1 MEQSFGQS
9 VNHELE
15 QAHILSPQHLQSLKA
30 LQTPA
35 MELSGA
41 FEEVLAENPLITTEN
56 DEVEYDDENDFE
68 DEYTLPDDIPVPI
81 LDENRLDHNEEMACV
96 LEGDGILSDDDDSQ
110 KRREYMFNSVTK
122 ESSSLQDVLMEELN
136 AEKCTPEVYKAA
148 VEIINSLSDKGFFRS
163 VPAEIAQSVPC
174 PLKTVEDALRLVQ
187 SFDPPGIAAR
197 DLTECFLIQLERAG
211 KKNARMTEF
220 VTRHLDDL
228 AHNNLP
234 KIAKEM
240 GVSLREVNDMINE
253 FRLTCNPRP
262 AAAFDSFS
270 PEYCPVEVTIERAGK
285 DSVCPKRELEQYLQI
300 DGRYLEMLENDSKAS
315 SKRENGDEPQTVP
328 DSPDDSLK
336 QSSGDEFIVR
346 PNRENEPR
354 FLIPNRYMKMLDDP
368 LTDKETRDYILKN
381 LKSLMD
387 IRKALA
393 DRESTI
399 VRIAR
404 IIADQ
409 QHDFFDKGPEHLRP
423 MTMRDVADRLGLHE
437 TTVSRAIANKY
448 MATPAGTFKF
458 RDFFTGGY
466 QNTDGEDV
474 SSSAVK
480 EYIREAVKNENPA
493 HPLSDQKIAEDLKK
507 KGLDVAR
514 RTVAKYREE
523 LGIPSSQ
530 GRKQYT

>member
-1 MEQSFGQS
+1 MDQNLAQGASQ
-9 VNHELE
+9 NLE
-15 QAHILSPQHLQSLKA
+15 QTHILSPQHLQALKA
-30 LQTPA
+30 LQAPV
-35 MELSGA
+35 MELSGSFA
-41 FEEVLAENPLITTEN
+41 DVLAENPLITTEDDEAEYG
-56 DEVEYDDENDFE
+56 DEVPEQDAEADYEDGQEPRLDDA
-68 DEYTLPDDIPVPI
+68 PVESM
-81 LDENRLDHNEEMACV
+81 DENRLDYDEELARI
-96 LEGDGILSDDDDSQ
+96 LEGDDDWASVRQEDGGDAPDSEAE
-110 KRREYMFNSVTK
+110 KRREYMFNSVAQ
-122 ESSSLQDVLMEELN
+122 EISLQEILMEQLSTEDCAPGVRRA
-136 AEKCTPEVYKAA
+136 AEEV
-148 VEIINSLSDKGFFRS
+148 IGNIDDDGFFRS

-174 PLKTVEDALRLVQ
+174 PLETAEAALRLVQ
-187 SFDPPGIAAR
+187 TFDPPGIGAR
-197 DLTECFLIQLERAG
+197 DLTECLLIQLERAG
-211 KKNARMTEF
+211 KKTARMTEF

-228 AHNNLP
+228 EHNRLP
-234 KIAKEM
+234 KIAKDM
-240 GVSLREVNDMINE
+240 GVTVQDVKDMADELR
-253 FRLTCNPRP
+253 RTCDPRP
-262 AAAFDSFS
+262 AASIAQSRT
-270 PEYCPVEVTIERAGK
+270 EYCPVEVTVER
-285 DSVCPKRELEQYLQI
+285 
-300 DGRYLEMLENDSKAS
+300 
-315 SKRENGDEPQTVP
+315 
-328 DSPDDSLK
+328 
-336 QSSGDEFIVR
+336 SGDEYTVR

-448 MATPAGTFKF
+448 MATPAGTFRF

>member
-1 MEQSFGQS
+1 MDQNLAQGANQS
-9 VNHELE
+9 LE
-15 QAHILSPQHLQSLKA
+15 QTHVLSPQHLQALKA
-30 LQTPA
+30 LQAPV
-35 MELSGA
+35 MELSGSFA
-41 FEEVLAENPLITTEN
+41 DVLAENPLITTE
-56 DEVEYDDENDFE
+56 DDEDFE
-68 DEYTLPDDIPVPI
+68 DEPELEPDDAALDSELPLRQNDVPVEP
-81 LDENRLDHNEEMACV
+81 LDENRDGFVEA
-96 LEGDGILSDDDDSQ
+96 LEDYVTDDDVWASRHEDVDGSQDSEEE
-110 KRREYMFNSVTK
+110 KRREYMFNSVAQ
-122 ESSSLQDVLMEELN
+122 EVSLQEILMEQLN
-136 AEKCTPEVYKAA
+136 TEDCAPDVRRAAEEV
-148 VEIINSLSDKGFFRS
+148 IGNIDDDGFFRS
-163 VPAEIAQSVPC
+163 APAEIAQAVPC
-174 PLKTVEDALRLVQ
+174 PLETAEAALRLVQ
-187 SFDPPGIAAR
+187 TFDPPGIGASS
-197 DLTECFLIQLERAG
+197 LTECLLIQLERAG
-211 KKNARMTEF
+211 KKTDRMTEF

-228 AHNNLP
+228 EHNRLP
-234 KIAKEM
+234 KIAKDM
-240 GVSLREVNDMINE
+240 GVTVQDVKDMAGELRRVCD
-253 FRLTCNPRP
+253 PRP
-262 AAAFDSFS
+262 AASLAQGRT
-270 PEYCPVEVTIERAGK
+270 EYCPVEVTVER
-285 DSVCPKRELEQYLQI
+285 
-300 DGRYLEMLENDSKAS
+300 
-315 SKRENGDEPQTVP
+315 
-328 DSPDDSLK
+328 
-336 QSSGDEFIVR
+336 SGDEFSVR
-346 PNRENEPR
+346 PNRENEPK

-368 LTDKETRDYILKN
+368 LTDRETRDYILKN
-381 LKSLMD
+381 LKSLME

-409 QHDFFDKGPEHLRP
+409 QFDFFDKGPEHLRP
-423 MTMRDVADRLGLHE
+423 MTMRDVADRLGVHE

-493 HPLSDQKIAEDLKK
+493 HPLSDQKIAEDLRK

>member
-1 MEQSFGQS
+1 MDQNLAQGASQS
-9 VNHELE
+9 LE
-15 QAHILSPQHLQSLKA
+15 QTHILSPQHLQALKA
-30 LQTPA
+30 LQAPV
-35 MELSGA
+35 MELSGSFA
-41 FEEVLAENPLITTEN
+41 DVLAENPLITTE
-56 DEVEYDDENDFE
+56 DDEADYDNE
-68 DEYTLPDDIPVPI
+68 DAEQDYENGQDLKTDDAPVES
-81 LDENRLDHNEEMACV
+81 LDENRLDYDEELARI
-96 LEGDGILSDDDDSQ
+96 LEDDDAWASIRQEPEEPDGGDPSDSEAE
-110 KRREYMFNSVTK
+110 KRREYMFNSVAQ
-122 ESSSLQDVLMEELN
+122 EVSLQEIMMEQLN
-136 AEKCTPEVYKAA
+136 TEDCTPEVRRAA
-148 VEIINSLSDKGFFRS
+148 EEVIGNIDDDGFFRS
-163 VPAEIAQSVPC
+163 VPAEIAQAVPC
-174 PLKTVEDALRLVQ
+174 PLETAEAALRLVQ
-187 SFDPPGIAAR
+187 TFDPPGIGAR
-197 DLTECFLIQLERAG
+197 DLTECLLIQLERAG
-211 KKNARMTEF
+211 KKTERMTEF

-228 AHNNLP
+228 EHNRLP
-234 KIAKEM
+234 KIAKDMDVTVQDVKDMADE
-240 GVSLREVNDMINE
+240 LR
-253 FRLTCNPRP
+253 RTCDPRP
-262 AAAFDSFS
+262 AASLAQSRT
-270 PEYCPVEVTIERAGK
+270 EYCPVEVTVER
-285 DSVCPKRELEQYLQI
+285 
-300 DGRYLEMLENDSKAS
+300 
-315 SKRENGDEPQTVP
+315 
-328 DSPDDSLK
+328 
-336 QSSGDEFIVR
+336 SGDDYTVR

-354 FLIPNRYMKMLDDP
+354 FLIPNRYMKLLDDP

-387 IRKALA
+387 IRKAIA

-409 QHDFFDKGPEHLRP
+409 QHDFFEKGPEHLRP

-448 MATPAGTFKF
+448 MSTPAGTFKF

-493 HPLSDQKIAEDLKK
+493 RPLSDQKIAEDLKK

>member
-1 MEQSFGQS
+1 MDQNLAQGANQS
-9 VNHELE
+9 LE
-15 QAHILSPQHLQSLKA
+15 QTHVLSPQHLQALKA
-30 LQTPA
+30 LQAPV
-35 MELSGA
+35 MELSGSFA
-41 FEEVLAENPLITTEN
+41 DVLAENPLITTS
-56 DEVEYDDENDFE
+56 DDEADFE
-68 DEYTLPDDIPVPI
+68 DGLPAQDDVPAQDDAPVEA
-81 LDENRLDHNEEMACV
+81 LDENRLDYDEELARI
-96 LEGDGILSDDDDSQ
+96 LEGDDDWASVRQEDDGDAPDSEAE
-110 KRREYMFNSVTK
+110 KRREYMFNSVAQ
-122 ESSSLQDVLMEELN
+122 EISLQENLMEQLN
-136 AEKCTPEVYKAA
+136 TEECAPDVRRAAEEV
-148 VEIINSLSDKGFFRS
+148 IGNIDDDGFFRS

-174 PLKTVEDALRLVQ
+174 PLETAEAALRLVQ
-187 SFDPPGIAAR
+187 TFDPPGIGASS
-197 DLTECFLIQLERAG
+197 LPECLLIQLERAG
-211 KKNARMTEF
+211 KKTERMTEF

-228 AHNNLP
+228 EHNRLP

-240 GVSLREVNDMINE
+240 GVTVQDVKDMADELRRICD
-253 FRLTCNPRP
+253 PRP
-262 AAAFDSFS
+262 AASLAQSRT
-270 PEYCPVEVTIERAGK
+270 EYCPVEVTVER
-285 DSVCPKRELEQYLQI
+285 
-300 DGRYLEMLENDSKAS
+300 
-315 SKRENGDEPQTVP
+315 
-328 DSPDDSLK
+328 
-336 QSSGDEFIVR
+336 SGDGFTVR
-346 PNRENEPR
+346 PNREYAPH
-354 FLIPNRYMKMLDDP
+354 FLIPNRYLKMLDDP
-368 LTDKETRDYILKN
+368 LTDRETRDYILKN
-381 LKSLMD
+381 LKSLME

-404 IIADQ
+404 VIADQ
-409 QHDFFDKGPEHLRP
+409 QYDFFDKGPEYLRSL
-423 MTMRDVADRLGLHE
+423 TMRDVADRLGVHE

-466 QNTDGEDV
+466 QNTDGEDI

>member
-1 MEQSFGQS
+1 MEQLNTEDCPPD
-9 VNHELE
+9 VRR
-15 QAHILSPQHLQSLKA
+15 AA
-30 LQTPA
+30 
-35 MELSGA
+35 
-41 FEEVLAENPLITTEN
+41 EEVIGNI
-56 DEVEYDDENDFE
+56 
-68 DEYTLPDDIPVPI
+68 
-81 LDENRLDHNEEMACV
+81 
-96 LEGDGILSDDDDSQ
+96 DDD
-110 KRREYMFNSVTK
+110 
-122 ESSSLQDVLMEELN
+122 
-136 AEKCTPEVYKAA
+136 
-148 VEIINSLSDKGFFRS
+148 GFFRS
-163 VPAEIAQSVPC
+163 VPAEIAQAVPC
-174 PLKTVEDALRLVQ
+174 PLETAVAALRLVQ
-187 SFDPPGIAAR
+187 TFDPPGIGATS
-197 DLTECFLIQLERAG
+197 LTECLLIQLERAG
-211 KKNARMTEF
+211 RKTERMAEF

-228 AHNNLP
+228 EHNRLP
-234 KIAKEM
+234 KIAKDM
-240 GVSLREVNDMINE
+240 GVTVQDVKDMADELR
-253 FRLTCNPRP
+253 RTCDPRP
-262 AAAFDSFS
+262 AASLAQGRT
-270 PEYCPVEVTIERAGK
+270 EYCPVEVTVER
-285 DSVCPKRELEQYLQI
+285 
-300 DGRYLEMLENDSKAS
+300 
-315 SKRENGDEPQTVP
+315 
-328 DSPDDSLK
+328 
-336 QSSGDEFIVR
+336 SGDEYAVR
-346 PNRENEPR
+346 PNREYEPK

-423 MTMRDVADRLGLHE
+423 MTMRDVADRLGVHE